1 CGGRAGCAGRAPAGK
16 AGVWWWRG
24 GGGLVDAPGGGLADP
39 LAGGRPGV
47 RACCPDLGLWRRRSR
62 QRLTI
67 GAHELVATDESG
79 ECNRFAA
86 GLAEIVPDLAV
97 SIAV

>member
-1 CGGRAGCAGRAPAGK
+1 MVYASGFAVTVAATGYTIAG
-16 AGVWWWRG
+16 WET
-24 GGGLVDAPGGGLADP
+24 
-39 LAGGRPGV
+39 
-47 RACCPDLGLWRRRSR
+47 R

>member
-1 CGGRAGCAGRAPAGK
+1 MVYASGFAVTVAATGYTIAG
-16 AGVWWWRG
+16 WET
-24 GGGLVDAPGGGLADP
+24 
-39 LAGGRPGV
+39 
-47 RACCPDLGLWRRRSR
+47 R

-67 GAHELVATDESG
+67 GVVATDESG